1 MEDLQGEQ
9 LFRRRGSQLA
19 ILLGGQLGHAPAG
32 LTGDSDATAAFRDD
46 LADLLQQHS
55 GTVQIDLQDPEYAE
69 TLRRSSEDTEQL
81 RDTLE
86 PFGFERTA
94 LKTLRFDIDTEF
106 ESYKEHDTWKQR
118 FIGYKFQHVLKVEF
132 DSDNEKFG
140 RILYALA
147 HCQLHPEF
155 RISYFVKDPEASK
168 NELLGRAV
176 SDAREKANVL
186 TTAAGVSLK
195 EIQSIDYSWGEINF
209 EYHPMNKELLMED
222 CMCEPCEA
230 GGSYDVN
237 MEPDDIEVSDT
248 VTVIWEI

>member
-1 MEDLQGEQ
+1 LNPKNNLIGANAPERKEIMKTIRVTGK
-9 LFRRRGSQLA
+9 
-19 ILLGGQLGHAPAG
+19 GQIKVHPDMTRITMTLEG
-32 LTGDSDATAAFRDD
+32 
-46 LADLLQQHS
+46 
-55 GTVQIDLQDPEYAE
+55 IYPEYAE

-106 ESYKEHDTWKQR
+106 ESYKERDTWKQR

-176 SDAREKANVL
+176 SDAREKAKVL
-186 TTAAGVSLK
+186 TTSAGVSLK

-209 EYHPMNKELLMED
+209 EYHPMNRELLMED
-222 CMCEPCEA
+222 CMCAPSEA

>member
-1 MEDLQGEQ
+1 MPFQIIRNDITKVKADVIVNTANPYPVIGSGTDSAVYRVAGEQ
-9 LFRRRGSQLA
+9 QL
-19 ILLGGQLGHAPAG
+19 
-32 LTGDSDATAAFRDD
+32 
-46 LADLLQQHS
+46 LA
-55 GTVQIDLQDPEYAE
+55 
-69 TLRRSSEDTEQL
+69 
-81 RDTLE
+81 
-86 PFGFERTA
+86 ER
-94 LKTLRFDIDTEF
+94 KR
-106 ESYKEHDTWKQR
+106 
-118 FIGYKFQHVLKVEF
+118 IGYKFQHVLKVEF